1 MFNAWMSVLTLYN
14 WDESLFSNFRI
25 PEKLDKATLVRNLLL
40 ETAELEVI
48 YPDPEIL
55 KQAIS
60 VWSNSRLHTWEKICE
75 VLYLEYDPLTN
86 IRRDEIR
93 TIKSTGASSSNGS
106 SSSSGSSV
114 DQVSA
119 WNDSD
124 FANRGKTDDSG
135 KTDTTNKSDTTH
147 ETVETLHIEGDS
159 AITDAQDVIR
169 KEIDVR
175 IQYDMYRIIL
185 NEFKE
190 RFCVMVY

>member
-1 MFNAWMSVLTLYN
+1 MYNAWMSVLTLYN

-25 PEKLDKATLVRNLLL
+25 PEQLDKVTLVRNLLL

-75 VLYLEYDPLTN
+75 VLYLEYDPLVN
-86 IRRDEIR
+86 IRRDEVR
-93 TIKSTGASSSNGS
+93 TIKSTGAST
-106 SSSSGSSV
+106 SSGSSV

-119 WNDSD
+119 WNDAD

-135 KTDTTNKSDTTH
+135 KTDTSH
-147 ETVETLHIEGDS
+147 ETTETLHIEGDS

-169 KEIDVR
+169 KEMDVR
-175 IQYDMYRIIL
+175 IKYDMYRIIL